1 MTPTFLNYAWNC
13 NYKHTTFHHIKLT
26 TWYITSYTAMQKK
39 PRPVQWR
46 TFTKKIYPHSLGV
59 ATQQ

>member
-26 TWYITSYTAMQKK
+26 MYMVHNKLHSYAEETSPCA
-39 PRPVQWR
+39 VEN
-46 TFTKKIYPHSLGV
+46 IH
-59 ATQQ
+59 